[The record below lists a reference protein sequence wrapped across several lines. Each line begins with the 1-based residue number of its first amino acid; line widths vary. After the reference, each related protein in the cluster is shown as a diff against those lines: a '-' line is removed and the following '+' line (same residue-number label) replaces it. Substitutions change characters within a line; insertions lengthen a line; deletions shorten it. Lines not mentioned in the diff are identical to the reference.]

1 MPAMTDNESEGSE
14 DRELFEHL
22 VDQFG
27 LHGEEAV
34 SFLKTAQWLLATDPA
49 GHAPRQAGAVAYCV
63 REALDRLLPPEL
75 GRPRWQELSA
85 EVVAAKRRFEA
96 ARGLPGTDEAGALD
110 ELLAAIGELE
120 EFKDNDQGKYARRL
134 AGLLEA
140 RTGVPPLRG
149 ALRNYQ
155 QLLNE
160 LNSAAVH
167 RSASLEQVHELLGRA
182 LNLLWMVFA
191 PFQLRR
197 PELDALALLP
207 HPGED
212 DVQRLLDRCSTPHH
226 LSYFMQHVVA
236 PEWLFLLMPHGVLAL
251 PAPGAPW
258 PASLA
263 IQRLSQS
270 HPQKVARWLEQ
281 AYKQWGGSEAGAGYV
296 ATLARDCL
304 PTASTT
310 LLRALRAYPRSEWIR
325 AQALHAL
332 EVIDPSDS
340 FGEAAARVFLNPDD
354 EPALPSLAK
363 RPIEVL
369 VEGMNHDNAN
379 TRITL
384 LARTLAAGVE
394 SHYLLFTVMPS
405 GSIAD
410 VGDNE
415 GREIGVLLRDVM
427 AAVRRAR
434 ELGLPMDRVLAL
446 LEPVQSELR
455 ARLRAWALSEA
466 TDIPPEALITEVANA
481 IGDRDPTG
489 DDVRLIQRVVE
500 QVSSDA
506 YVDSWRGAIGVPPT
520 TEEVGRALSSEEVPP
535 TWRQAVRWYPLL
547 PEVVREAWDM
557 AVTLMS
563 AVISAPD
570 RETYLEPPVDM
581 QFGWAQSPITRS
593 ELEHLDVEEA
603 ARRVSSWRP
612 SGDHLVIARELA
624 RTLEDL
630 VASDPVPWASRP
642 LPILALLRHAT
653 YVNHYF
659 EGLAKT
665 TGDLSGLGPE
675 LVEAVVFAH
684 THPWKPE
691 RLGDDD
697 FDYDPTWAPADQ
709 AGVHL
714 IGRLAERNVD
724 LGDRYDDAWRVVVE
738 AVRNRSAG
746 SGISARE
753 DPLETAI
760 NRPSTKALEAT
771 FHLVAT
777 EFRRSS
783 MVREEFL
790 ELLDEALGL
799 DGWDGAEHRAI
810 IAPRLGFLLHVAPE
824 WVESRDTRL
833 FGDEAP
839 DDLGQRTVELALKW
853 GRPNR
858 WLYERH
864 DRDIFKAVRDGWT
877 NALHQALVAM
887 LWGVPGYSAEKILGK
902 LTEMDASVVSNAG
915 EFLARLLRQDSD
927 PEHLNRGVRFWE
939 QALRTKKLPSE
950 AFRGFG
956 WWAEVEDLAEAHWER
971 LTLQTSERAKGSLD
985 WAVKVAERCIRHPIT
1000 TPGLKIITS
1009 LLSGRHDPWELPQ
1022 IAEVALRALRASGD
1036 DSTLSSARERLRT
1049 ALTDLGYFGATDM

>member
-1 MPAMTDNESEGSE
+1 MPTMTDNESEGSE

-85 EVVAAKRRFEA
+85 KVVASKRRFEA
-96 ARGLPGTDEAGALD
+96 ARGLPGTDEAGALE

-134 AGLLEA
+134 ADVLEA
-140 RTGVPPLRG
+140 RTGVPPLSG

-167 RSASLEQVHELLGRA
+167 RSASVEQVRELLGRA
-182 LNLLWMVFA
+182 LTLLWTVFA

-197 PELDALALLP
+197 PELDALAQLP
-207 HPGED
+207 NPGAD

-226 LSYFMQHVVA
+226 LSYFMQLVVA
-236 PEWLFLLMPHGVLAL
+236 PEWLFLLMPHGVLGP

-258 PASLA
+258 PVSLA
-263 IQRLSQS
+263 IQRLGRS
-270 HPQKVARWLEQ
+270 HPQNVARWLEQ
-281 AYKQWGGSEAGAGYV
+281 AYKQWGGSEAGAAYV

-304 PTASTT
+304 PTASAT

-332 EVIDPSDS
+332 EVMDPSDS
-340 FGEAAARVFLNPDD
+340 FGEAAAQVLLDLDLLAF
-354 EPALPSLAK
+354 AGLPK

-369 VEGMNHDNAN
+369 VEGMSRDNAEA
-379 TRITL
+379 RITL
-384 LARTLAAGVE
+384 LARKLAAGAE
-394 SHYLLFTVMPS
+394 SRYLLFMVMPS
-405 GSIAD
+405 GSVAD
-410 VGDNE
+410 VADSE
-415 GREIGVLLRDVM
+415 GREIGVLLKGVI

-434 ELGLPMDRVLAL
+434 EIGLPTDRVLTR
-446 LEPVQSELR
+446 LEPVQAGLR

-466 TDIPPEALITEVANA
+466 TDVLPEALVTEVAHA

-489 DDVRLIQRVVE
+489 DDVGLIQRVVE
-500 QVSSDA
+500 KVSSDA

-520 TEEVGRALSSEEVPP
+520 TEEVGRALASEEVPP
-535 TWRQAVRWYPLL
+535 AWRRVGRWYPLL
-547 PEVVREAWDM
+547 PEVVREAWDT

-563 AVISAPD
+563 PVIPAPD
-570 RETYLEPPVDM
+570 REAYLEPPAGV
-581 QFGWAQSPITRS
+581 QFAWAGSPMARS
-593 ELEHLDVEEA
+593 ELERLDVEEA
-603 ARRVSSWRP
+603 ARRISSWRP

-624 RTLEDL
+624 RTLEEL
-630 VASDPVPWASRP
+630 VASDPVAWASEP
-642 LPILALLRHAT
+642 LRMLALLRHAT

-665 TGDLSGLGPE
+665 PGELPGLGPG

-691 RLGDDD
+691 RLGDYD

-709 AGVHL
+709 AGVRL

-724 LGDRYDDAWRVVVE
+724 LGDRYDDAWRVVVG
-738 AVRNRSAG
+738 AVRDRSAG

-760 NRPSTKALEAT
+760 NRPCTKALEAM
-771 FHLVAT
+771 FLLVAT
-777 EFRRSS
+777 EFRRSGR
-783 MVREEFL
+783 VREEFL

-833 FGDEAP
+833 LGDEAP
-839 DDLGQRTVELALKW
+839 DDLGQKTVELALKW

-864 DRDIFKAVRDGWT
+864 DRAIFKAVRDGWT
-877 NALHQALVAM
+877 NALDQALVAM
-887 LWGVPGYSAEKILGK
+887 LLEVPGYSAEEMLGK
-902 LTEMDASVVSNAG
+902 LAEMDASVVSNAG
-915 EFLARLLRQDSD
+915 EFLARLLRHDSD

-939 QALRTKKLPSE
+939 QALETKKLPGE

-956 WWAEVEDLAEAHWER
+956 WWAEGEDLAEAHWER

-985 WAVKVAERCIRHPIT
+985 WAAKVAERCIRHPIT
-1000 TPGLKIITS
+1000 TPGLKILTS
-1009 LLSGRHDPWELPQ
+1009 LLSGRHDPWERPQ

>member
-1 MPAMTDNESEGSE
+1 MTDSESEGSD
-14 DRELFEHL
+14 DRELFDHL

-34 SFLKTAQWLLATDPA
+34 SFLKTAQWLLAIDPA
-49 GHAPRQAGAVAYCV
+49 GHAPRQAGAAAYCV

-85 EVVAAKRRFEA
+85 EVVAAKRSFEA

-120 EFKDNDQGKYARRL
+120 EFKENDQGKYARRL

-140 RTGVPPLRG
+140 RTGVPPLSG

-155 QLLNE
+155 HLLSE
-160 LNSAAVH
+160 LNSDAVH
-167 RSASLEQVHELLGRA
+167 RSASVEQVQELLGRA
-182 LNLLWMVFA
+182 LTLLWTVFA
-191 PFQLRR
+191 PFQLRQ
-197 PELDALALLP
+197 PELDALAQLP
-207 HPGED
+207 DPGED

-236 PEWLFLLMPHGVLAL
+236 PEWLFLLIPHGVLAP

-258 PASLA
+258 PVSLA
-263 IQRLSQS
+263 IQRLGRS
-270 HPQKVARWLEQ
+270 HPQNVARWLEQ
-281 AYKQWGGSEAGAGYV
+281 AYKQWGGSEAGAAYV
-296 ATLARDCL
+296 VTLARDCL

-310 LLRALRAYPRSEWIR
+310 LLRALRTYPRSDWIR

-340 FGEAAARVFLNPDD
+340 FGEAAAQVLLNPDD
-354 EPALPSLAK
+354 ELALAGLAK

-369 VEGMNHDNAN
+369 VDGMNRDNAN

-384 LARTLAAGVE
+384 LARKLAAGAE
-394 SHYLLFTVMPS
+394 SRYLLFMVMPS
-405 GSIAD
+405 GSVAD
-410 VGDNE
+410 VADSE
-415 GREIGVLLRDVM
+415 GREIGVLLKGVM
-427 AAVRRAR
+427 AAVRRAC
-434 ELGLPMDRVLAL
+434 EIGLPTDRVLAL
-446 LEPVQSELR
+446 LEPVQAGLR

-466 TDIPPEALITEVANA
+466 TDIPPEALVTEVAHA

-489 DDVRLIQRVVE
+489 DDVRLIQCVVE
-500 QVSSDA
+500 KVSSDA

-520 TEEVGRALSSEEVPP
+520 TVEVGRALSSEEVPP
-535 TWRQAVRWYPLL
+535 GWRRAVRWYPLL

-563 AVISAPD
+563 PVIRAPD
-570 RETYLEPPVDM
+570 REAYLEPPVGV
-581 QFGWAQSPITRS
+581 QFGWARSPMTRS
-593 ELEHLDVEEA
+593 VLERLDVEEA
-603 ARRVSSWRP
+603 ARRISSWRS

-624 RTLEDL
+624 RTLEEL
-630 VASDPVPWASRP
+630 VASDPVAWASRP

-665 TGDLSGLGPE
+665 PGDLSGLGPG

-709 AGVHL
+709 AGVRL

-724 LGDRYDDAWRVVVE
+724 LGDRYDDAWRVVVG
-738 AVRNRSAG
+738 AVRDRSAG

-760 NRPSTKALEAT
+760 NRPCTKALEAM

-777 EFRRSS
+777 EFRRSGR
-783 MVREEFL
+783 VREEFL
-790 ELLDEALGL
+790 GLLDEALGL
-799 DGWDGAEHRAI
+799 DGWGGAEHRAI

-824 WVESRDTRL
+824 WVESRDARL

-839 DDLGQRTVELALKW
+839 DDLGQKTVGLALKW

-858 WLYERH
+858 WLHERH
-864 DRDIFKAVRDGWT
+864 DRAIFKAVRDGST
-877 NALHQALVAM
+877 NALDQALVAM
-887 LWGVPGYSAEKILGK
+887 LWEVPGYSIETIMGK
-902 LTEMDASVVSNAG
+902 LTEMDASVVSDAG
-915 EFLARLLRQDSD
+915 ELLARLLGHDSD
-927 PEHLNRGVRFWE
+927 PEHLNRGIRFWE
-939 QALRTKKLPSE
+939 QALGTKKLPGE

-956 WWAEVEDLAEAHWER
+956 WWAEVEDLTQARWEQ
-971 LTLQTSERAKGSLD
+971 LTLQTSERAKGSLAG
-985 WAVKVAERCIRHPIT
+985 AVKVAERCRREPIT
-1000 TPGLKIITS
+1000 TPELKILTS
-1009 LLSGRHDPWELPQ
+1009 LLAGRHDPWERPQ
-1022 IAEVALRALRASGD
+1022 IAEVALGALRASRD